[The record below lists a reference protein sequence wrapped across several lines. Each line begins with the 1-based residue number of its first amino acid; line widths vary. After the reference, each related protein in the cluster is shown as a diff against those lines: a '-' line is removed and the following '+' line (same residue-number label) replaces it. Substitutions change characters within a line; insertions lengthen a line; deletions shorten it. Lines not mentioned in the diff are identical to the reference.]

1 MVSRGV
7 FYVVTAVLFI
17 TGILLM
23 AYQHITFEIPFLP
36 GVQRTVWQVEA
47 KVEFEPLGN
56 TPATVDLVI
65 PDEQP
70 GFFQLSQTTASIGY
84 GSTYIKKDNGSYIE
98 WTKRNPVGL
107 QTLYYRGEF
116 LSDQNAETSS
126 MVVPSIPEVV
136 IPEPYATAVGE
147 LASMARERSSNPFS
161 FTVQVISELERQ
173 EEMRTLLLQHFNRA
187 ELILNILHY
196 AKVPARI
203 VHVLDLED
211 GRRNRTLVERIA
223 VFEGTH
229 YEIFDPRTGTSGIR
243 DNQLI
248 WNSNGG
254 SLLDVQGGQNAH
266 LSFSIIKNSVPV
278 AKAGVLKVMTEKAQ
292 GNDVVSLSIE
302 SLPLE
307 EQSLFKGI
315 LLLPIGVLIVV
326 FLRVIIGIKTSG
338 TFMPVLIA
346 MAFLQTSLAV
356 GLIGFISIVCIGL
369 IVRSWLSHLN
379 LLLVARIS
387 AVIIV
392 VIAIIGVI
400 SLITYKI
407 GLTEGIKVTFFP
419 MIILSW
425 TIERMSILWE
435 EEGYKE
441 VLKQGGGS
449 LFVAVCAFIAM
460 DSLIIQHLTFNFLGL
475 QLVILAFVLIMGNY
489 TGFRLSELKRF
500 KPLVEQI
507 NGTLNGDEK
516 EHEYKRLKRELSE
529 LKANPH
535 AFDDDFKAPASTID
549 AAGAA
554 ASTSDTDASAAG
566 ADAASGA
573 AAAAAEAEADKAET
587 SGRGK
592 RKLKV
597 ESELKDASQI
607 SETGKK

>member
-7 FYVVTAVLFI
+7 FYVVTAILFV
-17 TGILLM
+17 TGLLLM
-23 AYQHITFEIPFLP
+23 AYQHVTFEIPFLP
-36 GVQRTVWQVEA
+36 GAQRTVWQVEA
-47 KVEFEPLGN
+47 KVEFEPVGN
-56 TPATVDLVI
+56 SPATVDLVI

-70 GFFQLSQTTASIGY
+70 NFFQLSQTTASIGY
-84 GSTYIKKDNGSYIE
+84 GSTYIKKQNGSYVQ

-116 LSDQNAETSS
+116 LSDPNAVNSS
-126 MVVPSIPEVV
+126 MIVPGIQEVV

-147 LASMARERSSNPFS
+147 IARSARERSSDPFS
-161 FTVQVISELERQ
+161 FTVQVINELDRQSE
-173 EEMRTLLLQHFNRA
+173 MKTLLEQNFTRS

-211 GRRNRTLVERIA
+211 GRRNRSLIQRIA
-223 VFEGTH
+223 VFQGTH
-229 YEIFDPRTGTSGIR
+229 YEIFDPISGTSGIKG
-243 DNQLI
+243 NQLI

-254 SLLDVQGGQNAH
+254 SLLDVQGGQNAR
-266 LSFSIIKNSVPV
+266 LSFSIIKSSVPV
-278 AKAGVLKVMTEKAQ
+278 AQAGVLKVMTEKAQ

-326 FLRVIIGIKTSG
+326 FLRIIIGIKTSG

-346 MAFLQTSLAV
+346 MAFLQTSLVV
-356 GLIGFISIVCIGL
+356 GLIGFVSIVCIGL

-392 VIAIIGVI
+392 VIAIIGAI

-449 LFVAVCAFIAM
+449 LFVAVCAFLAM
-460 DSLIIQHLTFNFLGL
+460 DSLVIQHLTFNFLGL
-475 QLVILAFVLIMGNY
+475 QLVILAIVLILGNY

-507 NGTLNGDEK
+507 NSNLNGDEK
-516 EHEYKRLKRELSE
+516 EHEYDRLKRELKE
-529 LKANPH
+529 LKANPRT
-535 AFDDDFKAPASTID
+535 FDKEDKLDNQANSSARDSSSDSYNEQKPETKA
-549 AAGAA
+549 
-554 ASTSDTDASAAG
+554 
-566 ADAASGA
+566 
-573 AAAAAEAEADKAET
+573 
-587 SGRGK
+587 
-592 RKLKV
+592 
-597 ESELKDASQI
+597 
-607 SETGKK
+607 

>member
-7 FYVVTAVLFI
+7 FYVVTAILFI

-23 AYQHITFEIPFLP
+23 AYQHVTFEIPFLP
-36 GVQRTVWQVEA
+36 GDQRTVWQVEA

-116 LSDQNAETSS
+116 LEDTNASASS
-126 MVVPSIPEVV
+126 MIVPTIPEVV

-147 LASMARERSSNPFS
+147 IASTARERSSNPFS

-173 EEMRTLLLQHFNRA
+173 NEMRTLLLQQFTRA
-187 ELILNILHY
+187 ELIINILHY
-196 AKVPARI
+196 AQIPARI

-211 GRRNRTLVERIA
+211 GRRNRSLVQRIA

-229 YEIFDPRTGTSGIR
+229 YEIFDPRTGVSGIR
-243 DNQLI
+243 QNQLI

-266 LSFSIIKNSVPV
+266 LSFSIIRTSVPV
-278 AKAGVLKVMTEKAQ
+278 AQAGVLKVMTEKAQ
-292 GNDVVSLSIE
+292 GNDVVSLSVE
-302 SLPLE
+302 ALPLE

-326 FLRVIIGIKTSG
+326 FLRIIIGIKTSG

-346 MAFLQTSLAV
+346 MAFLQTSLLV
-356 GLIGFISIVCIGL
+356 GLIGFVSIVCIGL

-392 VIAIIGVI
+392 VIAIIGAI

-460 DSLIIQHLTFNFLGL
+460 DSIVIQHLTFNFLGL
-475 QLVILAFVLIMGNY
+475 QLVILALVLIMGNY

-507 NGTLNGDEK
+507 NGNLNGDEK
-516 EHEYKRLKRELSE
+516 EHEYVRLKRELGQ
-529 LKANPH
+529 LKANPR
-535 AFDDDFKAPASTID
+535 AFDDDFKTDQTLPPASQTD
-549 AAGAA
+549 ATSVDA
-554 ASTSDTDASAAG
+554 ASTNAADNSNG
-566 ADAASGA
+566 DSH
-573 AAAAAEAEADKAET
+573 DQTKPN
-587 SGRGK
+587 SR
-592 RKLKV
+592 
-597 ESELKDASQI
+597 S
-607 SETGKK
+607 

>member
-7 FYVVTAVLFI
+7 FYVVTAILFI

-23 AYQHITFEIPFLP
+23 AYQHVTFEIPFLP
-36 GVQRTVWQVEA
+36 GDQRTVWQVEA

-116 LSDQNAETSS
+116 LEDTNASASS
-126 MVVPSIPEVV
+126 MIVPTIPEVV
-136 IPEPYATAVGE
+136 IPEPYATAVGAI
-147 LASMARERSSNPFS
+147 ASTARERSSNPFS

-173 EEMRTLLLQHFNRA
+173 NEMRTLLLQQFTRA
-187 ELILNILHY
+187 ELIINILHY
-196 AKVPARI
+196 AQIPARI

-211 GRRNRTLVERIA
+211 GRRNRSLVQRIA

-229 YEIFDPRTGTSGIR
+229 YEIFDPRTGVSGIR
-243 DNQLI
+243 QNQLI

-266 LSFSIIKNSVPV
+266 LSFSIIRTSVPV
-278 AKAGVLKVMTEKAQ
+278 AQAGVLKVMTEKAQ
-292 GNDVVSLSIE
+292 GNDVVSLSVE
-302 SLPLE
+302 ALPLE

-326 FLRVIIGIKTSG
+326 FLRIIIGIKTSG

-346 MAFLQTSLAV
+346 MAFLQTSLLV
-356 GLIGFISIVCIGL
+356 GLIGFVSIVCIGL

-392 VIAIIGVI
+392 VIAIIGAI

-460 DSLIIQHLTFNFLGL
+460 DSILIQHLTFNFLGL
-475 QLVILAFVLIMGNY
+475 QLVILALVLIMGNY

-507 NGTLNGDEK
+507 NGNLNGDEK
-516 EHEYKRLKRELSE
+516 EHEYVRLKRELGQ
-529 LKANPH
+529 LKANPR
-535 AFDDDFKAPASTID
+535 AFDDDFKTDQTLPPASQTGTTSVD
-549 AAGAA
+549 A
-554 ASTSDTDASAAG
+554 ASTSAADNSDG
-566 ADAASGA
+566 HDQTKPKSR
-573 AAAAAEAEADKAET
+573 
-587 SGRGK
+587 S
-592 RKLKV
+592 
-597 ESELKDASQI
+597 
-607 SETGKK
+607 

>member
-7 FYVVTAVLFI
+7 FYVVTAILFV
-17 TGILLM
+17 TGLLLM
-23 AYQHITFEIPFLP
+23 AYQHVTFEIPFLP
-36 GVQRTVWQVEA
+36 GAQRTVWQVEA
-47 KVEFEPLGN
+47 KVEFEPVGN
-56 TPATVDLVI
+56 SPATVDLVI

-70 GFFQLSQTTASIGY
+70 NFFQLSQTTASIGY
-84 GSTYIKKDNGSYIE
+84 GSTYIKKQNGSYVQ

-116 LSDQNAETSS
+116 LSDPNAVNSS
-126 MVVPSIPEVV
+126 MIVPGIQEVV

-147 LASMARERSSNPFS
+147 IARSARERSSDPFS
-161 FTVQVISELERQ
+161 FTVQVINELDRQSE
-173 EEMRTLLLQHFNRA
+173 MKTLLEQNFTRS

-211 GRRNRTLVERIA
+211 GRRNRSLIQRIA
-223 VFEGTH
+223 VFQGTH
-229 YEIFDPRTGTSGIR
+229 YEIFDPISGTSGIKG
-243 DNQLI
+243 NQLI

-254 SLLDVQGGQNAH
+254 SLLDVQGGQNAR
-266 LSFSIIKNSVPV
+266 LSFSIIKSSVPV
-278 AKAGVLKVMTEKAQ
+278 AQAGVLKVMTEKAQ

-326 FLRVIIGIKTSG
+326 FLRIIIGIKTSG

-346 MAFLQTSLAV
+346 MAFLQTSLVV
-356 GLIGFISIVCIGL
+356 GLIGFVSIVCIGL

-392 VIAIIGVI
+392 VIAIIGAI

-449 LFVAVCAFIAM
+449 LFVAVCAFLAM
-460 DSLIIQHLTFNFLGL
+460 DSLVIQHLTFNFLGL
-475 QLVILAFVLIMGNY
+475 QLVILAIVLILGNY

-507 NGTLNGDEK
+507 NSNLNGDEK
-516 EHEYKRLKRELSE
+516 EHEYDRLKRELKE
-529 LKANPH
+529 LKANPRT
-535 AFDDDFKAPASTID
+535 FDKEDKLDNQANSSARDRSSDSYNEQKPETKA
-549 AAGAA
+549 
-554 ASTSDTDASAAG
+554 
-566 ADAASGA
+566 
-573 AAAAAEAEADKAET
+573 
-587 SGRGK
+587 
-592 RKLKV
+592 
-597 ESELKDASQI
+597 
-607 SETGKK
+607 

>member
-1 MVSRGV
+1 MV
-7 FYVVTAVLFI
+7 
-17 TGILLM
+17 
-23 AYQHITFEIPFLP
+23 YQHITFEIPFLP
-36 GVQRTVWQVEA
+36 GTQRSVWQVEA
-47 KVEFEPLGN
+47 KVEFEPNGKGA
-56 TPATVDLVI
+56 PATVDLAI

-70 GFFQLSQTTASIGY
+70 GFYQLSQTTASIGY
-84 GSTYIKKDNGSYIE
+84 GSTYIKKQNGSYIE
-98 WTKRNPVGL
+98 WTKRDPVGL

-116 LSDQNAETSS
+116 LKDSNAQQSS
-126 MVVPSIPEVV
+126 MIVPAVPEVV

-147 LASMARERSSNPFS
+147 IASKARERSADPFS
-161 FTVQVISELERQ
+161 FTVQLINELDRQ
-173 EEMRTLLLQHFNRA
+173 DEIKSLLSQYWDRPNT
-187 ELILNILHY
+187 ILNILHY
-196 AKVPARI
+196 ANIPARI
-203 VHVLDLED
+203 VYVLDLED
-211 GRRNRTLVERIA
+211 GRRNRSLTRRIA

-229 YEIFDPRTGTSGIR
+229 YEIFDPITGTSGIR

-248 WNSNGG
+248 WASHDG
-254 SLLDVQGGQNAH
+254 SLLDVQGGKNAR
-266 LSFSIIKNSVPV
+266 LSFSTIKDSIPV
-278 AKAGVLKVMTEKAQ
+278 AQAGILKVMTEKAQ

-346 MAFLQTSLAV
+346 MAFLQTSLLV

-392 VIAIIGVI
+392 VIGIIGAI

-441 VLKQGGGS
+441 VIKQGGGS
-449 LFVAVCAFIAM
+449 LFVAVCAFLAM

-475 QLVILAFVLIMGNY
+475 QLIILSFVLIMGNY

-500 KPLVEQI
+500 KPLVTQI
-507 NGTLNGDEK
+507 EGNLNGDENEP
-516 EHEYKRLKRELSE
+516 EHVRLKRELAAI
-529 LKANPH
+529 KANPR
-535 AFDDDFKAPASTID
+535 AVSAGLAAKSNKSNSDANAQSAQEKKA
-549 AAGAA
+549 
-554 ASTSDTDASAAG
+554 TSNAESDAS
-566 ADAASGA
+566 SQHKR
-573 AAAAAEAEADKAET
+573 ETIKAENH
-587 SGRGK
+587 
-592 RKLKV
+592 
-597 ESELKDASQI
+597 
-607 SETGKK
+607 

>member
-7 FYVVTAVLFI
+7 FYVVTAILFI

-23 AYQHITFEIPFLP
+23 AYQHVTFEIPFLP
-36 GVQRTVWQVEA
+36 GDQRTVWQVEA

-116 LSDQNAETSS
+116 LEDTNASASS
-126 MVVPSIPEVV
+126 MIVPTIPEVV

-147 LASMARERSSNPFS
+147 IASTARERSSNPFS

-173 EEMRTLLLQHFNRA
+173 NEMRTLLLQQFTRA
-187 ELILNILHY
+187 ELIINILHY
-196 AKVPARI
+196 AQIPARI

-211 GRRNRTLVERIA
+211 GRRNRSLVQRIA

-229 YEIFDPRTGTSGIR
+229 YEIFDPRTGVSGIR
-243 DNQLI
+243 QNQLI

-266 LSFSIIKNSVPV
+266 LSFSIIRTSVPV
-278 AKAGVLKVMTEKAQ
+278 AQAGVLKVMTEKAQ
-292 GNDVVSLSIE
+292 GNDVVSLSVE
-302 SLPLE
+302 ALPLE

-326 FLRVIIGIKTSG
+326 FLRIIIGIKTSG

-346 MAFLQTSLAV
+346 MAFLQTSLLV
-356 GLIGFISIVCIGL
+356 GLIGFVSIVCIGL

-392 VIAIIGVI
+392 VIAIIGAI

-460 DSLIIQHLTFNFLGL
+460 DSIVIQHLTFNFLGL
-475 QLVILAFVLIMGNY
+475 QLVILALVLIMGNY

-507 NGTLNGDEK
+507 NGNLNGDEK
-516 EHEYKRLKRELSE
+516 EHEYVRLKRELGQ
-529 LKANPH
+529 LKANPR
-535 AFDDDFKAPASTID
+535 AFDDDFKTDQTLPPASQ
-549 AAGAA
+549 
-554 ASTSDTDASAAG
+554 TDATSTNAADNSDG
-566 ADAASGA
+566 DSH
-573 AAAAAEAEADKAET
+573 DQTKPK
-587 SGRGK
+587 SR
-592 RKLKV
+592 
-597 ESELKDASQI
+597 S
-607 SETGKK
+607 